1 MALMRDSS
9 LARRPGTRRSGFTLV
24 ELLVAVV
31 LVDVG
36 LLAIVGAGA
45 VVVRRTSELRAR
57 SAAVRIASNRLELL
71 GGIDPCSTATGGGDL
86 SSGMAEVWSVEVQG
100 SAVRDITDSVS
111 YQSPT
116 GSAGVVLRTRVPC

>member
-1 MALMRDSS
+1 MALMRQSS
-9 LARRPGTRRSGFTLV
+9 LPWPPRARRSGFTLV

-57 SAAVRIASNRLELL
+57 STAVRVASNRLELL
-71 GGIDPCSTATGGGDL
+71 RGIGPCTTVTGGEDMP
-86 SSGMAEVWSVEVQG
+86 SGMAEAWSVQVQA
-100 SAVRDITDSVS
+100 SDVRDITDSVS